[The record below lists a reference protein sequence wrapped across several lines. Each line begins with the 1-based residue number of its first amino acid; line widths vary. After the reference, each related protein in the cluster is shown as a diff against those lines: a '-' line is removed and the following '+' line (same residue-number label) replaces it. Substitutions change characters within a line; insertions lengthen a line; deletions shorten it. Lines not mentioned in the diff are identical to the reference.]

1 MMMYYNNKR
10 LALTVFWIV
19 LGAVLVVLTVT
30 EVLDS
35 SIYSG
40 MGGAL
45 MAVGTLQLIRA
56 VKYRKDSEYKE
67 KVDTELGDE
76 RNRFLRIKSWSW
88 AGYFTILIEGIGAII
103 AMALG
108 ERTVQLVLSYSVC
121 LVLVIYWIAYVI
133 LSKKY

>member
-1 MMMYYNNKR
+1 MMYYNNKR

-76 RNRFLRIKSWSW
+76 RNRFLRMKSWSW
-88 AGYFTILIEGIGAII
+88 AGYFTILIEGIGVII
-103 AMALG
+103 AMVLG
-108 ERTVQLVLSYSVC
+108 ERTVQLVLSYSVWM
-121 LVLVIYWIAYVI
+121 VLVIYWIAYVI

>member
-1 MMMYYNNKR
+1 MYYNNKR